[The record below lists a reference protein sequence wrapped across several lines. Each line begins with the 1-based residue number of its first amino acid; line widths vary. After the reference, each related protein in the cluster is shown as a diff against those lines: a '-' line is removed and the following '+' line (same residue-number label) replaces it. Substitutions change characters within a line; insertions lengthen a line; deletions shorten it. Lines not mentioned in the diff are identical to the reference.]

1 MFTQVGVTNDDT
13 KVFSGVFKFFE
24 THGMPL
30 DELLQLLKERNHLPS
45 WLHFYD
51 EARAAGMKHD
61 RILSKL
67 DPAISDVYGPKYRDA
82 VLGRL
87 STLRTPNKPKG
98 GTHGLR

>member
-1 MFTQVGVTNDDT
+1 MFTQVGNTEDGT
-13 KVFSGVFKFFE
+13 PVFSGIYKFFE

-30 DELLQLLKERNHLPS
+30 DELLMLLKERSTLPS

-67 DPAISDVYGPKYRDA
+67 DPAISDVYGAKFRD
-82 VLGRL
+82 VTFQRL
-87 STLRTPNKPKG
+87 NRLRNPHKPKG
-98 GTHGLR
+98 GSHG

>member
-1 MFTQVGVTNDDT
+1 MFTQVGVTKDGLRL
-13 KVFSGVFKFFE
+13 FSGVYKFFE

-30 DELLQLLKERNHLPS
+30 DELLQILKDRSTMPS

-67 DPAISDVYGPKYRDA
+67 DPAISDVYGSKFRDT
-82 VLGRL
+82 VLERL
-87 STLRTPNKPKG
+87 NLLRTTNKPKG
-98 GTHGLR
+98 GSHGLR